1 LAPVLDRLSAEH
13 EVIHGLLEAVDASL
27 VAMVTDPAALSELT
41 SAVDRLADRLG
52 SHLGYEEEQL
62 VGPLNRYGM
71 GG

>member
-1 LAPVLDRLSAEH
+1 
-13 EVIHGLLEAVDASL
+13 
-27 VAMVTDPAALSELT
+27 MVTDPAALSELT